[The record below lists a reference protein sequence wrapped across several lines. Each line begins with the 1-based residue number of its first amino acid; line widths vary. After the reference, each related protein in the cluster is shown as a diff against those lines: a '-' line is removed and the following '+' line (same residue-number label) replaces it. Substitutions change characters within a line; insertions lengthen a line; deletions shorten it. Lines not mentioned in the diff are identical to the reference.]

1 MRSHIVRGA
10 VALALLVAA
19 PLALAAQGRAF
30 TPEDWYKIVR
40 VGDGTLS
47 PDGNTIAFTV
57 TTAVEAKNTRH
68 TEVWIQPL
76 AGGPSR
82 RMTTPGFES
91 TNPRWS
97 DDGKTLYFTS
107 ERPGSL
113 QGNAW
118 AIHMAE
124 GGEAVAVPANV
135 AGGAGGGRGGRGGF
149 GGFGAPGGGAGAQP
163 ADKSFTITSGSAP
176 AGGRG
181 GAGRGGRGGDAA
193 QQVEVAND
201 PYSKM
206 GPLARPPRDA
216 ITKPINPDRFD
227 GRQFTDEV
235 TRNNNTGYVPSRGTT
250 GDTTAAAFGGG
261 RGGRGAFPVL
271 GDNGAP
277 AQLYIMRNGGE
288 RKALTTTNYT
298 HASPVVSPD
307 GKWVIFSA
315 DPKLRSDEAV
325 KRERDSLAKLPP
337 NRKRD
342 EADRNE
348 SDLYVLP
355 VAACEAGD
363 KAACTPKKIEYFG
376 GESNV
381 IFSPDGKQ
389 VAFVGRPGPYSSS
402 RLLVAPVEGGKA
414 VDILGSWKY
423 EPGSIEW
430 FKDGKVRMTTSTGGS
445 SGLWQADPATRQ
457 VSPILGGRRQ
467 VSNIVMDKAQT
478 KLVYV
483 SSDVSHLGE
492 FYTSDINGQNE
503 RKLTTFNDALQKEV
517 AFSDAEQFMYKSV
530 DNLEIEGWLMKP
542 YGYQP
547 GKRYPVVLYIHGG
560 PHSAYGEGWFDEFQ
574 SLAGGGFFVLFTN
587 PRGSS
592 GTNGAFTNASRGD
605 WGGKDYQDLMKA
617 VDIVSV
623 RPDVDSTR
631 MGVTGG
637 SYGGF
642 MTAWVTTKTNRFKA
656 AQTDRMISDWTYW
669 WGASDAQSLTNGE
682 FFGKPWENQAMYDS
696 LSPIRHVKN
705 VKTPTL
711 LVQSEEDW
719 RTPMGNADL
728 WYTALKAQ
736 GVPAEFVRYP
746 RSTHEL
752 SRSGEPWLLVDRLGR
767 LRQWF
772 THWLIDA
779 PGKPA
784 TQDSSTRR

>member
-1 MRSHIVRGA
+1 MRKFLAICT
-10 VALALLVAA
+10 ALAAFAIVSADSA
-19 PLALAAQGRAF
+19 TAQGRAF
-30 TPEDWYKIVR
+30 TPEDWYKIAR
-40 VGDGTLS
+40 VGSGVLS

-57 TTAVEAKNTRH
+57 TTVLEDKNARH
-68 TEVWIQPL
+68 TEVWIQPV

-82 RMTTPGFES
+82 RMTAPGFES
-91 TNPRWS
+91 SNPRWS
-97 DDGKTLYFTS
+97 DDGAILYFTS
-107 ERPGSL
+107 DRPGSKP
-113 QGNAW
+113 GNAW
-118 AIHMAE
+118 AIRMNE
-124 GGEAVAVPANV
+124 GGEAYAVEASAAGN
-135 AGGAGGGRGGRGGF
+135 AGGGGRGGFGGFAGGGGSAQPTDKSFTITAGETPAGGGRGGRGG
-149 GGFGAPGGGAGAQP
+149 
-163 ADKSFTITSGSAP
+163 
-176 AGGRG
+176 
-181 GAGRGGRGGDAA
+181 RGGDAA
-193 QQVEVAND
+193 AATTVAND
-201 PYSKM
+201 PYAKM
-206 GPLARPPRDA
+206 APLSRPPRDA
-216 ITKPINPDRFD
+216 ITKPLDAGRFD
-227 GRQFTDEV
+227 GIQFTDPV
-235 TRNNNTGYVPSRGTT
+235 TRSNGPGFVPSRGTT
-250 GDTTAAAFGGG
+250 GDTAQGNQFGGG
-261 RGGRGAFPVL
+261 RGAAFAIPA
-271 GDNGAP
+271 NGQP
-277 AQLYIMRNGGE
+277 AQLYIQRTGGQ
-288 RKALTTTNYT
+288 RKAITSTNYS
-298 HASPVVSPD
+298 HASPSVSPD
-307 GKWVIFSA
+307 GKWVVFAA
-315 DPKLRSDEAV
+315 DPKLRADNIV
-325 KRERDSLAKLPP
+325 KRERDSVAKLPP

-348 SDLYVLP
+348 VDLYILP

-363 KAACTPKKIEYFG
+363 AAACTPKKIEAFG
-376 GESNV
+376 AESNV
-381 IFSPDGKQ
+381 IWSPDGSQ
-389 VAFVGRPGPYSSS
+389 LAFVLRPGQFSSS
-402 RLLVAPVEGGKA
+402 RLFVAPVAGGKA
-414 VDILGSWKY
+414 ADVLGSWKY

-430 FKDGKVRMTTSTGGS
+430 FKDGKIRMTTSTGGS
-445 SGLWQADPATRQ
+445 SGLWQVDPTTRQ
-457 VSPILGGRRQ
+457 VTPILGGRRQ

-478 KLVYV
+478 KLVYI

-503 RKLTTFNDALQKEV
+503 RRLTTFNDALQKEV

-547 GKRYPVVLYIHGG
+547 GRKYPLVLYIHGG

-574 SLAGGGFFVLFTN
+574 SLAGGGFWILFTN

-617 VDIVSV
+617 VDIAAA

-642 MTAWVTTKTNRFKA
+642 MTAWITTKTHRFKA

-696 LSPIRHVKN
+696 LSPIRGVKN

-728 WYTALKAQ
+728 WYTALKTL

-772 THWLIDA
+772 THWLVDV
-779 PGKPA
+779 PNKSA
-784 TQDSSTRR
+784 TQSSGASR